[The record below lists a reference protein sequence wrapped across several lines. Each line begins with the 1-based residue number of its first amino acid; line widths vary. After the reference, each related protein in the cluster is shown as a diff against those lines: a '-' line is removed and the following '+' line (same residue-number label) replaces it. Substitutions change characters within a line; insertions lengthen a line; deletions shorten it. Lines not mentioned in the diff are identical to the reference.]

1 MISNAQKE
9 FTFECGE
16 MIIKDKK
23 AQANPDKGEITF
35 YTNPE
40 GLLCMRWKNKTQNK
54 LNEPL
59 VICPGDFV
67 WKKIPSQKGR
77 VYLLQHSM
85 YNDDKY
91 FYWLQ
96 CPKEQDNF
104 VVETISTILRTG
116 MIPSQKEETMD
127 VEDNKNEPMSVDD
140 VVKTEEQKNKE
151 NNEKNLAAP
160 QENTNNNMNDF
171 IKNFAESIKKFQKK
185 FPELNKILTIS
196 NVKEL
201 LNNLEQKDLERL
213 IDLLPENQK
222 NMQGL
227 HENIASPQFV
237 QGLDSLTEAVN
248 SENLPAIISSFGLDM
263 EEAGK
268 YANGVEA
275 FVKCIIKK
283 YTKK

>member
-1 MISNAQKE
+1 
-9 FTFECGE
+9 
-16 MIIKDKK
+16 
-23 AQANPDKGEITF
+23 
-35 YTNPE
+35 
-40 GLLCMRWKNKTQNK
+40 
-54 LNEPL
+54 
-59 VICPGDFV
+59 
-67 WKKIPSQKGR
+67 
-77 VYLLQHSM
+77 
-85 YNDDKY
+85 
-91 FYWLQ
+91 
-96 CPKEQDNF
+96 
-104 VVETISTILRTG
+104 
-116 MIPSQKEETMD
+116 MIPSKKEETMD

-151 NNEKNLAAP
+151 NNEKNLAAT

-201 LNNLEQKDLERL
+201 LNNLEKNDIERL

-227 HENIASPQFV
+227 HENIESPQFA
-237 QGLDSLTEAVN
+237 QGLDSLTEALN

>member
-1 MISNAQKE
+1 MTKKEKKTTKKFNQKYKSDFHYIRNGIE
-9 FTFECGE
+9 YNLLINQCTETY
-16 MIIKDKK
+16 
-23 AQANPDKGEITF
+23 IT
-35 YTNPE
+35 
-40 GLLCMRWKNKTQNK
+40 L
-54 LNEPL
+54 
-59 VICPGDFV
+59 
-67 WKKIPSQKGR
+67 
-77 VYLLQHSM
+77 
-85 YNDDKY
+85 
-91 FYWLQ
+91 
-96 CPKEQDNF
+96 KE
-104 VVETISTILRTG
+104 
-116 MIPSQKEETMD
+116 
-127 VEDNKNEPMSVDD
+127 
-140 VVKTEEQKNKE
+140 
-151 NNEKNLAAP
+151 
-160 QENTNNNMNDF
+160 
-171 IKNFAESIKKFQKK
+171 FQKK

-201 LNNLEQKDLERL
+201 LNNLEKNDIERL

-237 QGLDSLTEAVN
+237 QGLDSLTEALN

>member
-77 VYLLQHSM
+77 VYLLQHSI

-91 FYWLQ
+91 YYNN
-96 CPKEQDNF
+96 D
-104 VVETISTILRTG
+104 ILL
-116 MIPSQKEETMD
+116 
-127 VEDNKNEPMSVDD
+127 ND
-140 VVKTEEQKNKE
+140 VVFYLYAKE
-151 NNEKNLAAP
+151 DIYENGKLIYSKDDKVNECT
-160 QENTNNNMNDF
+160 TNDG
-171 IKNFAESIKKFQKK
+171 KC
-185 FPELNKILTIS
+185 KI
-196 NVKEL
+196 
-201 LNNLEQKDLERL
+201 
-213 IDLLPENQK
+213 
-222 NMQGL
+222 
-227 HENIASPQFV
+227 ENIPL
-237 QGLDSLTEAVN
+237 GNYYLKE
-248 SENLPAIISSFGLDM
+248 ISSSEGNVLDNT
-263 EEAGK
+263 EYNISFSYK
-268 YANGVEA
+268 
-275 FVKCIIKK
+275 IKLE
-283 YTKK
+283 